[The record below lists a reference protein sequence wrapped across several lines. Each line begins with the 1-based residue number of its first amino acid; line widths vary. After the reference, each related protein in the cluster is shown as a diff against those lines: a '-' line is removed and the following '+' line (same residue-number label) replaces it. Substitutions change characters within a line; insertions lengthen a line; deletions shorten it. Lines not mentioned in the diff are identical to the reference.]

1 MAKEKLQAEE
11 HYTFLSNSRRFQS
24 ILDKTFTTFPTEHCE
39 STQILDWHT
48 YSKVGLSDHRA
59 VITEVSLSS
68 LCEGWIEYP
77 SKPFRL
83 PPRIDIT
90 KLTEESKTKMQEAI
104 EDWKRALPAPIASIL
119 LTSPSV
125 CATSNPVQVD
135 METLQAMHKQLTEVF
150 VNIPERFTQGN
161 TKQKGKKYKTKQTG
175 LAQHV
180 LVWLKR
186 YKVTLSAL
194 SDVKNNSIKHLG
206 RNQRKQIQRTH
217 SDFAKELRLQEALPQ
232 LSKLLTPNPNDWS
245 MEDWLEHWNTV
256 LDLHTVWKKRLN
268 QELNESKKKAK
279 QKRTDEVFS
288 APLNSKTRRAYHLAH
303 KNVFCSLP
311 SVMKHP
317 YQADKLIT
325 GQAVNDY
332 WGASVTATR
341 PNSMPKNPTEEG
353 TPPWLAPQL
362 WADTRGRIANLE
374 NSLLTPLTLDEVSTF
389 LKHTGKSAPGTDRI
403 QYDVLR
409 SMCVGDNFKASKI
422 DEALLNFLNT
432 LLRQKQ
438 MPDTMKNA
446 MLTFI
451 YKAGD
456 PLQYGNY
463 RGISLLSCLFKI
475 INGTLNGRLQ
485 HILHD
490 KAGLDTNQGANRKG
504 VHAAHKAAIVINI
517 IADAKAHQKPLHIIY
532 TDIKGAFPSVPFQAF
547 YDALTTLGLNNGFL
561 NLVKDTQSNF
571 TCVAKGPTSLSAPK
585 AKENGVHEGD
595 CLSPTLFCLVL
606 NMFFH
611 WCSAKG
617 LVYEMTSH
625 PQSSADIAITI
636 PVNGYADDMALI
648 GKSHGEAVQLLRM
661 LERFLLY
668 FGMELNAGKCGYQYI
683 VQDPADRPQMTA
695 CKWGNIPIYHGK
707 KSYKY
712 LGYYLNTQ
720 LDFHCQH
727 EKNARKFK

>member
-1 MAKEKLQAEE
+1 
-11 HYTFLSNSRRFQS
+11 
-24 ILDKTFTTFPTEHCE
+24 
-39 STQILDWHT
+39 
-48 YSKVGLSDHRA
+48 
-59 VITEVSLSS
+59 
-68 LCEGWIEYP
+68 
-77 SKPFRL
+77 
-83 PPRIDIT
+83 
-90 KLTEESKTKMQEAI
+90 
-104 EDWKRALPAPIASIL
+104 
-119 LTSPSV
+119 
-125 CATSNPVQVD
+125 
-135 METLQAMHKQLTEVF
+135 
-150 VNIPERFTQGN
+150 
-161 TKQKGKKYKTKQTG
+161 
-175 LAQHV
+175 
-180 LVWLKR
+180 
-186 YKVTLSAL
+186 
-194 SDVKNNSIKHLG
+194 
-206 RNQRKQIQRTH
+206 
-217 SDFAKELRLQEALPQ
+217 
-232 LSKLLTPNPNDWS
+232 
-245 MEDWLEHWNTV
+245 
-256 LDLHTVWKKRLN
+256 
-268 QELNESKKKAK
+268 
-279 QKRTDEVFS
+279 
-288 APLNSKTRRAYHLAH
+288 
-303 KNVFCSLP
+303 
-311 SVMKHP
+311 MKHP

-332 WGASVTATR
+332 WGASATATR
-341 PNSMPKNPTEEG
+341 PNSMPENPTEEG

-451 YKAGD
+451 SKAGD

-475 INGTLNGRLQ
+475 ITGTLNGRLQ

-504 VHAAHKAAIVINI
+504 VHAAHKAAVIINI
-517 IADAKAHQKPLHIIY
+517 IADAKTHQKPLHIIY

-547 YDALTTLGLNNGFL
+547 HAALTTLGLNNGFL
-561 NLVKDTQSNF
+561 DLVKDTQTNF
-571 TCVAKGPTSLSAPK
+571 TCVAKGPTGLSAPK

-611 WCSAKG
+611 WCKAEELG
-617 LVYEMTSH
+617 YEMTSH

-648 GKSHGEAVQLLRM
+648 GKFHGEAVQLLRM

-668 FGMELNAGKCGYQYI
+668 YGMELNAGKCGYQYI
-683 VQDPADRPQMTA
+683 LQDPADRPQMTE

-712 LGYYLNTQ
+712 LGYYLNTK

-727 EKNARKFK
+727 EKMLEKLNDACVEYYNRQMQGMSLQEAVNYVNSDIVSNLRYRMYLISFPAKYLEKFEIAISRTVKNLARLAKSTPRDLLIDQGLCNIVNLQSMVRADLHKTHSKQLTRSANTHPKSATRT